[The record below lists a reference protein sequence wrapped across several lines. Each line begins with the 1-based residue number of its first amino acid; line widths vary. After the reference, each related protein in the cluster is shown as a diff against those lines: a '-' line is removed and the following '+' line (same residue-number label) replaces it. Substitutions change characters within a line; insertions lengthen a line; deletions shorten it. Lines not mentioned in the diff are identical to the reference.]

1 MGVLEYWVINTP
13 LHYSTTP
20 VFQSLLTL
28 DKVKGF
34 NLEQEP
40 TLGVRKEPS
49 YVCKDQTCR
58 HQHGTLRYN
67 G

>member
-1 MGVLEYWVINTP
+1 MLGYKPP

-28 DKVKGF
+28 DKVEGF

-40 TLGVRKEPS
+40 TLRVGKEPAP
-49 YVCKDQTCR
+49 CLQE
-58 HQHGTLRYN
+58 
-67 G
+67 

>member
-1 MGVLEYWVINTP
+1 MGIVGFKRIALP
-13 LHYSTTP
+13 LHRSVIP
-20 VFQSLLTL
+20 VFQFLLTL
-28 DKVKGF
+28 DKVEGF

-40 TLGVRKEPS
+40 TLALRKEPS
-49 YVCKDQTCR
+49 YVCKDKTCR